1 MGATCHS
8 GSAEYSGGPGRKRRQ
23 DQGSQDGQPVT
34 QGKAKTHQD
43 HSKARKRVPERDR
56 QGDQDP
62 RLDGGFELLDVSRGM
77 GAQGTLL
84 RPEALVSTYSTAS
97 FRSR

>member
-1 MGATCHS
+1 MGNACQS
-8 GSAEYSGGPGRKRRQ
+8 SPAECRGGPGRKRRQ
-23 DQGSQDGQPVT
+23 DQGSQDDQPVT

>member
-1 MGATCHS
+1 
-8 GSAEYSGGPGRKRRQ
+8 
-23 DQGSQDGQPVT
+23 
-34 QGKAKTHQD
+34 
-43 HSKARKRVPERDR
+43 
-56 QGDQDP
+56 
-62 RLDGGFELLDVSRGM
+62 VSRGM